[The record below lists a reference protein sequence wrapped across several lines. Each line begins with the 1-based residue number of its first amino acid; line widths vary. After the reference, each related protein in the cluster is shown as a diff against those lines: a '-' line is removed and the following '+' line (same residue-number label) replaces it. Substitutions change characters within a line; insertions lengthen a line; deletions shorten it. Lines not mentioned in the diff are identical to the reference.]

1 MLLWMV
7 AKSCIFQD
15 SYWSHWDKKTG
26 ISYAVSGNGG
36 YPNSI
41 AEWFTHKKSYWLVQ
55 YPTWCVLKSWG
66 IPRSPWVSILSML
79 MVIWCPIVH
88 FFLLGQEVQVRL
100 RLCIPESARLFF
112 SISFGVLSGTML
124 YPNHYST
131 TISHDISW
139 YFTISLTWMT
149 LRSFKKA
156 VYTRSHFNSLILMTL
171 WQTSKKTMEKHVF

>member
-55 YPTWCVLKSWG
+55 YPRWCVLKSWG

-100 RLCIPESARLFF
+100 RLCIPESARLFLLF
-112 SISFGVLSGTML
+112 YLIWCSFWHDAISESLFHYYISRYFMIFHYILNLDDFGDLSRKQ
-124 YPNHYST
+124 YIQD
-131 TISHDISW
+131 TISIHW
-139 YFTISLTWMT
+139 Y
-149 LRSFKKA
+149 
-156 VYTRSHFNSLILMTL
+156 
-171 WQTSKKTMEKHVF
+171 